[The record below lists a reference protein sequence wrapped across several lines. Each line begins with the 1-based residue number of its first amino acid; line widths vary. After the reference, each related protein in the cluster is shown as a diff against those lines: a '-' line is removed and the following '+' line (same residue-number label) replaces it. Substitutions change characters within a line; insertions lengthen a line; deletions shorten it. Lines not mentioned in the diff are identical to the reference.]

1 MKRRV
6 ILLGLLGASLV
17 GTAAAQTK
25 VKKSQVRYQT
35 APRGEERCGLCM
47 HYVPSASGNGVGTCK
62 IVAGSISAAGWCA
75 EWEARPKAPAKSKGE
90 KIGPGPCSAWSSTPT
105 SGWIGSSSTTRA

>member
-6 ILLGLLGASLV
+6 ILLGLVGASLV
-17 GTAAAQTK
+17 GAAAAQTK

-35 APRGEERCGLCM
+35 TPRGEERCGLCM
-47 HYVPSASGNGVGTCK
+47 HYINSASGQGVGTCK

-75 EWEARPKAPAKSKGE
+75 EWEARPKPAGKG
-90 KIGPGPCSAWSSTPT
+90 KT
-105 SGWIGSSSTTRA
+105 

>member
-6 ILLGLLGASLV
+6 ILLGLLGASLA

-35 APRGEERCGLCM
+35 TPRGEERCGQCM
-47 HYVPSASGNGVGTCK
+47 HYISSASGSGVGTCK
-62 IVAGSISAAGWCA
+62 IVAGSISTAGWCA
-75 EWEARPKAPAKSKGE
+75 EWEARPKAPAKSKG
-90 KIGPGPCSAWSSTPT
+90 
-105 SGWIGSSSTTRA
+105 